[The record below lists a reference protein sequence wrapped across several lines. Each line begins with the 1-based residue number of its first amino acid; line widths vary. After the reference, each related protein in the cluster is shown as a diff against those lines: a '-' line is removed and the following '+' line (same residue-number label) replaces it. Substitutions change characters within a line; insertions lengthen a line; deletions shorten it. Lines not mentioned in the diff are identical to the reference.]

1 MTAVVAL
8 LAGLVGLLLASSVA
22 LLWQRTQVKRV
33 LRRVVADHSGVPLPL
48 AAPTLDHIDRLD
60 RVVTRLEEGD
70 AATIASLRRLEEAIS
85 SMTQGAVLCDADGEV
100 VFRNAF
106 ADTFIHA
113 RHGDALVAAAVTQL
127 LDAALHGAAAERE
140 IELYGPPRRTLLVSA
155 LPIHDGAIALI
166 DEITEHVRLDAMRRD
181 FIANISHELRT
192 PVGALSLL
200 AETLAD
206 ERDPELRDQLTQR
219 LTAESAR
226 ITRTIDE
233 LIELS
238 RIEHNEDGQAEL
250 VDVQAVVGEA
260 VDRVRSA
267 SDHKNIAL
275 GVVMPD
281 AAITVIGDRRQLTS
295 ALANLL
301 DNAVKYTDRGGS
313 VGVRLLAGN
322 DAVELVVHDT
332 GIGIPARDLDRIFE
346 RFYRVDRAR
355 ATATGGVG
363 LGLAIVRHVVTNH
376 LGHLRVESR
385 EGEGTTVTISLP
397 LGSVERSVEPHGSSE
412 VT

>member
-22 LLWQRTQVKRV
+22 LVWQRAQVKRV
-33 LRRVVADHSGVPLPL
+33 LRRTVADHGGVPLPV

-60 RVVTRLEEGD
+60 RVITRLEEGD
-70 AATIASLRRLEEAIS
+70 AVAMADLRRLEAAAS
-85 SMTQGAVLCDADGEV
+85 SMTQGAVVCATDGEV

-106 ADTFIHA
+106 ADTFIQA
-113 RHGDALVAAAVTQL
+113 RHGDALVAAAVTEL
-127 LDAALHGAAAERE
+127 LDAARHGAAAEKE
-140 IELYGPPRRTLLVSA
+140 IELFGPPRRTLLVSA
-155 LPIHDGAIALI
+155 LPIADGAIALI

-206 ERDPELRDQLTQR
+206 EQDPGLRNQLTHR
-219 LTAESAR
+219 LTVESAR
-226 ITRTIDE
+226 IARTIDE

-238 RIEHNEDGQAEL
+238 RIEHNEDGQANP
-250 VDVQAVVGEA
+250 VVMQAVVGEA
-260 VDRVRSA
+260 VDRVHPA
-267 SDHKNIAL
+267 SDQKSLDL
-275 GVVMPD
+275 GVVVPD
-281 AAITVIGDRRQLTS
+281 APITVIGDRRQLTS
-295 ALANLL
+295 ALFNLL
-301 DNAVKYTDRGGS
+301 DNAVKYTDPGGS
-313 VGVRLLAGN
+313 IGVRLRVGAET
-322 DAVELVVHDT
+322 VELAVRDT
-332 GIGIPARDLDRIFE
+332 GIGIPAKDLDRIFE

-355 ATATGGVG
+355 AGGTGGVG

-376 LGHLRVESR
+376 LGQLHVESR
-385 EGEGTTVTISLP
+385 EGEGTTFTISLP
-397 LGSVERSVEPHGSSE
+397 LGPVESSVETPDHSE

>member
-1 MTAVVAL
+1 MTAAVAL
-8 LAGLVGLLLASSVA
+8 LAGLVGVLLASSLA
-22 LLWQRTQVKRV
+22 LVWQRVRVKRV
-33 LRRVVADHSGVPLPL
+33 LRRAVADHGGVPLPA
-48 AAPTLDHIDRLD
+48 AAPTLDHIERLD
-60 RVVTRLEEGD
+60 RLITALEEGD
-70 AATIASLRRLEEAIS
+70 AATIANLRRLEEAAS
-85 SMTQGAVLCDADGEV
+85 SMTQGAVLCDGDGEV

-106 ADTFIHA
+106 ADTFIQA
-113 RHGDALVAAAVTQL
+113 RHGDALVAAAVTEL
-127 LDAALHGAAAERE
+127 LDAARHGVAAEQE

-155 LPIHDGAIALI
+155 RPVRDGAIALI

-206 ERDPELRDQLTQR
+206 EQDPGLRGQLTQR

-226 ITRTIDE
+226 ISRTIDE

-238 RIEHNEDGQAEL
+238 RIEHNEDGQADL
-250 VDVQAVVGEA
+250 VEMQAVVGEA
-260 VDRVRSA
+260 VDRVHSA
-267 SDHKNIAL
+267 SDQKNIDL
-275 GVVMPD
+275 GVMVPD
-281 AAITVIGDRRQLTS
+281 TPVTVIGDRRQLTS
-295 ALANLL
+295 ALFNLL
-301 DNAVKYTDRGGS
+301 DNAVKYTDAGGS
-313 VGVRLLAGN
+313 IGVRLRVGTE
-322 DAVELVVHDT
+322 AVELTVRDT

-355 ATATGGVG
+355 APGTGGVG

-385 EGEGTTVTISLP
+385 EGEGTMVAISLP
-397 LGSVERSVEPHGSSE
+397 LGSVESSVETPNRSE
-412 VT
+412 AT